1 MEKINL
7 RFIKRKKNT
16 NSEKNINQNESFRE
30 RGNQFEALIRTNF
43 LLKKPKN
50 KLF

>member
-16 NSEKNINQNESFRE
+16 NSEKNRNQDQLPAQKAKE
-30 RGNQFEALIRTNF
+30 
-43 LLKKPKN
+43 
-50 KLF
+50 